1 MMNNLFDRTCSIEL
15 INQSNPYILE
25 SLSNL
30 SLQFAEHKYTFPRF
44 TSEIYLD
51 FSIYL
56 HSKNWIFSITYNCK
70 NNRNISSEL
79 YNCKTIIN
87 IHKKIKIRL
96 KLYVAKLIELKQ
108 FKVEIYLQVL
118 YL

>member
-79 YNCKTIIN
+79 YNCKTLIN
-87 IHKKIKIRL
+87 IHKKIKGMVGLSSNLPIDYKYKTISL
-96 KLYVAKLIELKQ
+96 
-108 FKVEIYLQVL
+108 VL
-118 YL
+118 SSSRN